1 MNIYATLES
10 RHWIDVG
17 TSMPRKGRKEVR
29 RGFGTKSIILTVEVI
44 DR

>member
-17 TSMPRKGRKEVR
+17 TSMLEERKKRSEK
-29 RGFGTKSIILTVEVI
+29 GFRNQVDYPYGGSN
-44 DR
+44 